1 MVNHGVE
8 VIIKLTDEE
17 RKAIEITQ
25 EVLKR
30 IAREIWDEDVE
41 EYVTLNCQPGDM
53 AEGLRYILNNNIV
66 C

>member
-1 MVNHGVE
+1 MVNHDVE
-8 VIIKLTDEE
+8 VNIKLTDEE
-17 RKAIEITQ
+17 RKAIKITQ

>member
-1 MVNHGVE
+1 MVNHNVE
-8 VIIKLTDEE
+8 VNIKLTDEE
-17 RKAIEITQ
+17 RKAIEMTQ

-41 EYVTLNCQPGDM
+41 EYVTLNCQPGDI
-53 AEGLRYILNNNIV
+53 AEGLQYILNNNII

>member
-1 MVNHGVE
+1 MVNHSVE
-8 VIIKLTDEE
+8 VNIKLTDEE

-53 AEGLRYILNNNIV
+53 SEGLRYILNNNIV